1 MSEPLVSV
9 IIPTYNYNN
18 YITEAIDSIL
28 SQTYPKEKIEIIVVD
43 DGSTDDTF
51 LVLKEFIDN
60 NIIQYYFQE
69 NKGKANA
76 TFNAIQKC
84 NGKYIFNLDAD
95 DYFLQDKITEYVK
108 VFEENDAIVHVAAPA
123 KILFEETKF
132 IKNEVLPE
140 DILNKVMDGN
150 WLLQRFYNDNMLF
163 GGGTTY
169 AARSSVL
176 KKINIPD
183 EVDMYIDEFL
193 ILAVLSKGKSFFVEH
208 PLSVWRIHK
217 FNFSISTATK
227 VYQIK
232 NKARLLKSST
242 AVLNYMENNKF
253 DKKLIKIYR
262 IQDISRQMLYKE
274 LLNNKKVSDIFNY
287 ASEIFFKVRPS
298 WSLIKKYNLLNRLI
312 PLSLIRLIKGTKY
325 QKLT

>member
-242 AVLNYMENNKF
+242 AVLNYLENNKF